1 MKTRL
6 TTAAAVIGTVL
17 LGSASLPGAAQSQS
31 AYDFTLTAIDG
42 TPLPLEQF
50 RGKALLIVN
59 TASLCGFTRQYEGLQ
74 DVWESYRNRG
84 LVVIAIPSNDFGG
97 QEPKSEAEIQN
108 FCRGAF
114 GVTFPLAEKTRVR
127 GPEAHAFYQ
136 WAAGVL
142 GVAATPRWNFHK
154 YIVDGTGHLVAS
166 FPATVTPGSRRL
178 TSAIEAALPTQQ
190 R

>member
-1 MKTRL
+1 MIRKAA
-6 TTAAAVIGTVL
+6 TTAAAIGTL
-17 LGSASLPGAAQSQS
+17 ILGTASTATARQDGS

-42 TPLPLEQF
+42 TPLPLDRF

-74 DVWESYRNRG
+74 AIWESYRDRG
-84 LVVIAIPSNDFGG
+84 LVVIGVPSNDFGG

-127 GPEAHAFYQ
+127 GPDAHAFYQ
-136 WAAGVL
+136 WAAVTL
-142 GVAATPRWNFHK
+142 GAAATPRWNFHK
-154 YIVDGTGHLVAS
+154 YLINANGLHVAS
-166 FPATVTPGSRRL
+166 FPATVTPRSRRL
-178 TSAIEAALPTQQ
+178 RSAIESALPAPL